1 MATTS
6 KLPAGPVGLVQAA
19 TDERLLGKVPLFPM
33 QLEILA
39 AVEGS
44 TRTVLVAG
52 RRAGKSRISALM
64 LVWMALLRPDLRRYA
79 LDGEWISFACCATSR
94 DQGKIVLNAAK
105 QAVVQSPLLASLVE
119 REVSD
124 AIFFKNGSV
133 IEAFPCSSRTTRG
146 NPIAALALDEFAF
159 FQTTDEGPAA
169 AVEVHRAL
177 TGSMVQ
183 FQKDRKVLICSS
195 PNGDNTFRQMYEAAA
210 EHEDELV
217 DAGETPL
224 VTALKLATWEVR
236 PDIPQSVFDEER
248 VALGDELWQAEFGA
262 VFLASGG
269 ALLSESDIRGCVT
282 LAGDLDPREI
292 TGAVVGMD
300 VGYRRD
306 RSAAVVLGYDHKQ
319 PDLLRVASVRT
330 WAPAQDLSQGTEQHA
345 EMVLSGVADLARTY
359 GGVVFG
365 DTYESETTRS
375 RLQRH
380 GASVELTSS
389 AGGVKGAMYREL
401 AMRIRLQ
408 QIELPDH
415 PELIAELRRLRVN
428 YRGSSPS
435 VENPRVGDSHGD
447 IGEALARAVFHLAEG
462 GAGGAVFGS
471 YTPPA
476 RDSVGGEA
484 AAERGELDEPD
495 DEGPG
500 GGLYSGYYDSPLDGW

>member
-1 MATTS
+1 MMTTRS
-6 KLPAGPVGLVQAA
+6 RLPKGPVGLVQAA
-19 TDERLLGKVPLFPM
+19 TDKQLLGRVPLFPT
-33 QLEILA
+33 QLDILRSI
-39 AVEGS
+39 EES
-44 TRTVLVAG
+44 TRTVLCAG
-52 RRAGKSRISALM
+52 RRSGKSRLSALM
-64 LVWMALLRPDLRRYA
+64 LVWMALLRPDLRAYV
-79 LDGEWISFACCATSR
+79 LEGEWISFACCATSR

-105 QAVVQSPLLASLVE
+105 QAVMQSPLLASLVE

-146 NPIAALALDEFAF
+146 NPIAGLSLDEFAF

-183 FQKDRKVLICSS
+183 FQQDRKVLICSS
-195 PNGDNTFRQMYEAAA
+195 PNGDNTFRAMYDAAV
-210 EHEDELV
+210 EQEDA
-217 DAGETPL
+217 AGEASS
-224 VTALKLATWEVR
+224 VSALKLATWDVR
-236 PDIPQSVFDEER
+236 PDIPQAVFDEER
-248 VALGDELWQAEFGA
+248 VALGDELWEAEFGA

-282 LAGDLDPREI
+282 LAGDLLPQEI

-306 RSAAVVLGYDHKQ
+306 RSAAVVLGYDHKC
-319 PDLLRVASVRT
+319 PDLLRVAAVRT

-345 EMVLSGVADLARTY
+345 EMVLSGVAALARTY
-359 GGVVFG
+359 GGTIFG

-415 PELIAELRRLRVN
+415 PDLIAELRRLRVN

-462 GAGGAVFGS
+462 GGGGGVFGML
-471 YTPPA
+471 TPPA
-476 RDSVGGEA
+476 RDSVAGEV
-484 AAERGELDEPD
+484 AAERGEVDD

-500 GGLYSGYYDSPLDGW
+500 GGVFGGYSDGWSNAIDGW